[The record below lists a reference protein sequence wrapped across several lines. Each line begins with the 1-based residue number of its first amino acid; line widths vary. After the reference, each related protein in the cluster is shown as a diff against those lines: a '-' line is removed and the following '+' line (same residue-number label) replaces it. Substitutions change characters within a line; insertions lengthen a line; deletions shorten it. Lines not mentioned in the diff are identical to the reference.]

1 MLSRDLHLTDFEI
14 PGESAWAGK
23 TLLELNLGKKYGVH
37 VVSILRGKRRIN
49 IPGGSIRLFPMD
61 KIQVIGTDDQ
71 LNTFAEEMSH
81 VAVIDSGVFEKSEM
95 TLKQLLIDTDS
106 AFWAKRCVNRAF
118 VINTIA

>member
-1 MLSRDLHLTDFEI
+1 MIYALSIWEKKKPAYAGRLLSRDLHLTDFEI

-71 LNTFAEEMSH
+71 L
-81 VAVIDSGVFEKSEM
+81 VIPS
-95 TLKQLLIDTDS
+95 Q
-106 AFWAKRCVNRAF
+106 KRCRMLL
-118 VINTIA
+118 